1 MRRLLE
7 AIGSPQEGLRTIHV
21 AGTKGKGS
29 TVAFLESILMQ
40 SGYKVGAYTSP
51 SVKSSGEMFRVG
63 GQEATE
69 QELDRLLMGFK
80 EQVEATE
87 GLRPTYFEVMTAM
100 AYVVI
105 GIGHGFRALIMLSAV
120 AAGDMYSLIG
130 RITKHL

>member
-29 TVAFLESILMQ
+29 TVAFLENILLQ

-51 SVKSSGEMFRVG
+51 SVRSLGEMFRVG

-69 QELDRLLMGFK
+69 QDVDRLLVGLK
-80 EQVEATE
+80 ERVEATD

-105 GIGHGFRALIMLSAV
+105 GIGW
-120 AAGDMYSLIG
+120 
-130 RITKHL
+130 RIPSC